1 MASDSPFS
9 HIDTSVA
16 HAARVYDYWLGGK
29 DNFAAD
35 RALGDAM
42 MRAIPTLPSMARANR
57 AYLGRAVRHLVTGLG
72 IRQFLDIG
80 PGIPT
85 AGMTHEVAQEIAPES
100 RVLYVDHDPLVLTH
114 ARALMNSSS
123 IGQTEFIMAD
133 VQQPQKILA
142 DPALPRT
149 LDLHQ
154 PVALLFVATLMYFHD
169 HEDPQGMVDALLGA
183 LPSGSYLVVTHPTG
197 DFDPEA
203 VQSAVDAATAAG
215 ITLVP
220 RSREGVASFFTGLE
234 LVEPGVVLPRLAA
247 RRLHRR
253 RRSGERLVLRRGGP
267 QALTGGHASSRK
279 SSLMPGSLPTVFP
292 VPPPSVVARC
302 RSSQASSA
310 AVRSAMRLLIVDM
323 RFANTTEA
331 ASRLRDNANTLIMP
345 EPRIANITSQTPRS
359 PQSTAAPPPRE
370 RAARVTA
377 CIVATPFS

>member
-1 MASDSPFS
+1 MASDSLLTHRHLRRACS
-9 HIDTSVA
+9 A
-16 HAARVYDYWLGGK
+16 HYRLWLGGK

-85 AGMTHEVAQEIAPES
+85 AGTTHEVAQEIAPES

-142 DPALPRT
+142 DPALPRN

-154 PVALLFVATLMYFHD
+154 PVASLFVATLMYFHD

-215 ITLVP
+215 SP
-220 RSREGVASFFTGLE
+220 WSAEPKGSRPSSPDSSWSSREWSPSSPGSQTTPSPAIRRASGTT
-234 LVEPGVVLPRLAA
+234 PGWAA
-247 RRLHRR
+247 
-253 RRSGERLVLRRGGP
+253 SPDWWSRLVA
-267 QALTGGHASSRK
+267 QVVAHAR
-279 SSLMPGSLPTVFP
+279 LFTHRVP

-302 RSSQASSA
+302 RSSQASSGRRA
-310 AVRSAMRLLIVDM
+310 LSRWLLIVDM

-331 ASRLRDNANTLIMP
+331 APGCGTTRTR
-345 EPRIANITSQTPRS
+345 
-359 PQSTAAPPPRE
+359 
-370 RAARVTA
+370 
-377 CIVATPFS
+377 

>member
-1 MASDSPFS
+1 MCRTP
-9 HIDTSVA
+9 
-16 HAARVYDYWLGGK
+16 
-29 DNFAAD
+29 
-35 RALGDAM
+35 
-42 MRAIPTLPSMARANR
+42 ARANR

-149 LDLHQ
+149 LDLDQ

-169 HEDPQGMVDALLGA
+169 HEDPQGMVDALLDA
-183 LPSGSYLVVTHPTG
+183 LPSGSYLVVTHPTC

-203 VQSAVDAATAAG
+203 VQSAVDAAAAAG

-234 LVEPGVVLPRLAA
+234 LVEPGVVPLLALQPYDSIA
-247 RRLHRR
+247 
-253 RRSGERLVLRRGGP
+253 GEDPESVWYYAGVG
-267 QALTGGHASSRK
+267 RK
-279 SSLMPGSLPTVFP
+279 P
-292 VPPPSVVARC
+292 
-302 RSSQASSA
+302 
-310 AVRSAMRLLIVDM
+310 
-323 RFANTTEA
+323 
-331 ASRLRDNANTLIMP
+331 
-345 EPRIANITSQTPRS
+345 
-359 PQSTAAPPPRE
+359 
-370 RAARVTA
+370 
-377 CIVATPFS
+377 

>member
-9 HIDTSVA
+9 PIDTSVA

-42 MRAIPTLPSMARANR
+42 VRAIPTLPAMARANR
-57 AYLGRAVRHLVTGLG
+57 AYLGRAVRYLVTELG

-85 AGMTHEVAQEIAPES
+85 AGITHEVAQEIAPES

-149 LDLHQ
+149 LDLDQ
-154 PVALLFVATLMYFHD
+154 PVALLFVAILMFFHD
-169 HEDPQGMVDALLGA
+169 HEDPRGMVDALLDA

-203 VQSAVDAATAAG
+203 VQNAVEAATAAG

-220 RSREGVASFFTGLE
+220 RSRQEVESLFSGLE
-234 LVEPGVVLPRLAA
+234 LVEPGVVPLLAWHPDDSIA
-247 RRLHRR
+247 
-253 RRSGERLVLRRGGP
+253 GEDPESVWYYAGVG
-267 QALTGGHASSRK
+267 RK
-279 SSLMPGSLPTVFP
+279 P
-292 VPPPSVVARC
+292 
-302 RSSQASSA
+302 
-310 AVRSAMRLLIVDM
+310 
-323 RFANTTEA
+323 
-331 ASRLRDNANTLIMP
+331 
-345 EPRIANITSQTPRS
+345 
-359 PQSTAAPPPRE
+359 
-370 RAARVTA
+370 
-377 CIVATPFS
+377 